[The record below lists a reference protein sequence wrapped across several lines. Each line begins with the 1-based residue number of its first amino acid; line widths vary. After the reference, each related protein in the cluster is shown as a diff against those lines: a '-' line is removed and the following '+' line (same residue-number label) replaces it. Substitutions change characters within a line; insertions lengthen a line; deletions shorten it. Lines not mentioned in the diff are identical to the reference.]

1 MVRISITKNKMENTK
16 MTDEKLF
23 ELCKR
28 YGSEAQLWRRR
39 FVGLLPEVNK
49 RRLYLKKGF
58 SSIFEFSAK
67 LCGLSND
74 QVRLA
79 LNLEKRLEDKPV
91 LKKMLEE
98 GQVSINKLARVVS
111 IATPINE
118 EELAEKVK
126 VLTKSALETFV
137 RDEKY
142 SVSQN
147 QEGSRKPLFESKSL
161 PGQTSVKQEFHLA
174 PDVVSE
180 LNTLNSMGID
190 VNDFL
195 RKALEQR
202 KEEIAKDM
210 QSTQPDGPKNATAA
224 STRYIPA
231 KVKKVLREEY
241 GTKCSIPN
249 CQKPAEVIHH
259 TQRFGITHNNDPR
272 FLAPLCYEHHE
283 IAHAI
288 DLKYQVMRKAGF

>member
-1 MVRISITKNKMENTK
+1 
-16 MTDEKLF
+16 MTGVQTCALPILF
-23 ELCKR
+23 
-28 YGSEAQLWRRR
+28 
-39 FVGLLPEVNK
+39 
-49 RRLYLKKGF
+49 LKKGF

-79 LNLEKRLEDKPV
+79 LNLEKRLEDKPF

-98 GQVSINKLARVVS
+98 GQVSMNKLARVVS
-111 IATPINE
+111 IATIQNQE
-118 EELAEKVK
+118 ALAEKVK

-137 RDEKY
+137 RDQKQG
-142 SVSQN
+142 VSQD
-147 QEGSRKPLFESKSL
+147 QEGFKKPLFGDESL
-161 PGQTSVKQEFHLA
+161 PGQTQMGEQSMVFQLA

-180 LNTLNSMGID
+180 LNSLHSMGID

-195 RKALEQR
+195 RKAFEQR
-202 KEEIAKDM
+202 KEGIAKKKEEIVEE
-210 QSTQPDGPKNATAA
+210 QQEVKPDETKGATVAKEQQENFDSAA
-224 STRYIPA
+224 GEPQKSSRYIPA
-231 KVKKVLREEY
+231 KIKKVLREEF

-259 TQRFGITHNNDPR
+259 TQRFGLTKNNDPR
-272 FLAPLCYEHHE
+272 YLAPLCHEHHE

-288 DLKYQVMRKAGF
+288 DLKFHEMRKAHMN